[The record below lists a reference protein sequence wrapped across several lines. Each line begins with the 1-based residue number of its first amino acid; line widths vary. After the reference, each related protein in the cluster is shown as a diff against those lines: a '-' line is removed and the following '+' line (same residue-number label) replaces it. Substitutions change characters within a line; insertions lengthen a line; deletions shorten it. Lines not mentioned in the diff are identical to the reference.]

1 MALILSIETATQ
13 VCSVSVHKDGLLLGV
28 NEVHLNNVHSQKLM
42 GVISNLM
49 NQLDL
54 VSKDLDAVAVS
65 CGPGSY
71 TGLRIG
77 VSIAKGF
84 SFAIDIPLI
93 AVGTLEALAF
103 QAIHLCLK
111 DDYVIPMID
120 ARRMEVYAS
129 VLDFEG
135 KVVKAA
141 EPVVL
146 ESNPFEEYLTK
157 GNVYFLGD
165 GMAKSKD
172 ILDHPNS
179 RFLPFSISS
188 KTVGELAY
196 KKFVAGDFEDLAYF
210 EPNYLKEFRV
220 LQSKKNPFLV

>member
-13 VCSVSVHKDGLLLGV
+13 VCSVSAHKDGLLLGV

-54 VSKDLDAVAVS
+54 ASKDLDAVAVS

-84 SFAIDIPLI
+84 SFALDIPLI
-93 AVGTLEALAF
+93 AVGTLESLAA
-103 QAIHLCLK
+103 QAVPLCLK
-111 DDYVIPMID
+111 GDFVIPMID

-129 VLDFEG
+129 VIDFEG
-135 KVVKAA
+135 KVVKTA

-146 ESNPFEEYLTK
+146 ESNPFEEYLSK

-165 GMAKSKD
+165 GMSKAKE
-172 ILDHPNS
+172 ILNHPNA

-188 KTVGELAY
+188 KTIGELAY
-196 KKFVAGDFEDLAYF
+196 KKFDAGDFEDLAYF

-220 LQSKKNPFLV
+220 LQSKKNPLLV